1 MTARV
6 FKAGIIQFDIRLGD
20 VEENLAKV
28 GRRIT
33 TLAQKGVRL
42 VLLPEMWSTGFA
54 HEQLEELSETTPD
67 VLENLA
73 WLSKELHV
81 TIIGSMPEK
90 VADGI
95 YNTAYV
101 VDVDGCIAGV
111 YRKVHLF
118 SLTGEDQ
125 SFRPGNKAV
134 VAETSLGRVGLMI
147 CYDLRFPEMGRSLT
161 LQRAKMLAV
170 VAQWPAARGAHWKAL
185 LKARA
190 IENQLFVLGA
200 NRGGE
205 DADLTYGGHSRII
218 SPWGEVLARAG
229 KAPANLL
236 ATIDFSLVEH
246 TRRQIPCLDERVP
259 AAYE

>member
-6 FKAGIIQFDIRLGD
+6 FEAGIIQCDIHLGD

-42 VLLPEMWSTGFA
+42 VLLPEIWSTGFA
-54 HEQLEELSETTPD
+54 HEQLEALSKTTPD

-125 SFRPGNKAV
+125 YFRPGNKAV
-134 VAETSLGRVGLMI
+134 VAETSVGRVGLMI
-147 CYDLRFPEMGRSLT
+147 CYDLRFPDPVACCTRCPLESSSEGQGHRKSAFCPWRKPMWPGCRPDLWRTFADHIPLGRGS
-161 LQRAKMLAV
+161 
-170 VAQWPAARGAHWKAL
+170 
-185 LKARA
+185 
-190 IENQLFVLGA
+190 
-200 NRGGE
+200 GE
-205 DADLTYGGHSRII
+205 SR
-218 SPWGEVLARAG
+218 
-229 KAPANLL
+229 
-236 ATIDFSLVEH
+236 
-246 TRRQIPCLDERVP
+246 ERSGQP
-259 AAYE
+259 FGYHRF